1 MINDLEQLLS
11 LEVHALLLVR
21 DRNEAAALFN
31 SLKQQLRTGKPLLPG
46 SKTLHGEHSMCK
58 KVSDICEDILQR
70 NRGGF
75 SKAARDERK
84 QAKAIVVSEDQS
96 DSFVSFQFVNG
107 THEEL
112 EAHESVLDL
121 RRGAIQ
127 MQVWVDTSIL
137 VIQSQYN
144 NMVIQ
149 VQYSKVMQLV
159 QTYVQ
164 MTFG

>member
-1 MINDLEQLLS
+1 
-11 LEVHALLLVR
+11 
-21 DRNEAAALFN
+21 
-31 SLKQQLRTGKPLLPG
+31 
-46 SKTLHGEHSMCK
+46 MCK

-112 EAHESVLDL
+112 KAHESVLDL
-121 RRGAIQ
+121 RRGAI
-127 MQVWVDTSIL
+127 
-137 VIQSQYN
+137 
-144 NMVIQ
+144 
-149 VQYSKVMQLV
+149 
-159 QTYVQ
+159 
-164 MTFG
+164 